1 MEKHYLTGTWIF
13 KLLAAFFVAAL
24 LFFLSAGRQIRY
36 AQHDVE
42 ALPFDGTL
50 GAVTDV
56 RTVEQSFIYDGDY
69 LHTVCVQ
76 IGTYARENTG
86 LLHVAFKDA
95 AGGVLW
101 KSKYDIA
108 QMEDNAWLVME
119 MGIRLPKDSESP
131 KAGGRYRLEFWS
143 EGCYEDNAVTLYTGT
158 AEYEKET
165 ILTVGGEQAAA
176 GRQLVMAVSGGRERA
191 GARFYWL
198 YVCLAAG
205 GILLFYANQ
214 KKQEQAGR
222 KCMLHTVGKTLDTY
236 RFLVKQLVSR
246 DFKTKYKRSVLGAFE
261 TPVVQACI
269 PQMLSGDNIIR
280 GNAVVNQAASIS
292 YLTGPLLGGILY
304 AAFGLKLVMYASV
317 VCFFVTALL
326 ECFIKLRFRPR
337 DYQGNILSMA
347 RDDFLSSVR
356 FIGKERTDIM
366 KMLILAALSRF
377 FVMGVTLVGF
387 PFIVRTILGLDAKY
401 YGGAESMLAAAAI
414 LGSIAAGLLTGK
426 LKFGRQYLMLAA
438 IGACMIPAG
447 AVFLFSLGAVVRYAV
462 NTAAFCGM
470 QAAISM
476 FSIYAVSKIQQ
487 NTPDHLL
494 GKVMAYTS
502 AITMCTQ
509 PIGQVVYG
517 FLFDRFREA
526 VWLVLIPSGVVV
538 CVIGAASAGFFRRL
552 DEKQGDGVGNPQAG
566 D

>member
-13 KLLAAFFVAAL
+13 KLLAAFFAAAL

-143 EGCYEDNAVTLYTGT
+143 EGCDEDNAVTLYTGT

-246 DFKTKYKRSVLGAFE
+246 DFKTKYKRSVLGAFWSLLNPLLTMAVQYVVFSTIFRSSIE
-261 TPVVQACI
+261 NYPVYLLSASILFNYFTESVGGGLLSIVGNASLITKVYVPKYIYPATKVLSTAINLLISMIPLFVVILVTGEEITGAYVLIPYVVFCLILFCTGMALALSAFMVFFRDMQFLWGIISLLWMYATPMFYPQEII
-269 PQMLSGDNIIR
+269 PQR
-280 GNAVVNQAASIS
+280 
-292 YLTGPLLGGILY
+292 
-304 AAFGLKLVMYASV
+304 FHLVLDLNPMYHYIQ
-317 VCFFVTALL
+317 FF
-326 ECFIKLRFRPR
+326 
-337 DYQGNILSMA
+337 
-347 RDDFLSSVR
+347 
-356 FIGKERTDIM
+356 
-366 KMLILAALSRF
+366 
-377 FVMGVTLVGF
+377 
-387 PFIVRTILGLDAKY
+387 RTILLGHESPQM
-401 YGGAESMLAAAAI
+401 AE
-414 LGSIAAGLLTGK
+414 
-426 LKFGRQYLMLAA
+426 Y
-438 IGACMIPAG
+438 
-447 AVFLFSLGAVVRYAV
+447 AVCFLFSAVFC
-462 NTAAFCGM
+462 AA
-470 QAAISM
+470 
-476 FSIYAVSKIQQ
+476 
-487 NTPDHLL
+487 
-494 GKVMAYTS
+494 
-502 AITMCTQ
+502 
-509 PIGQVVYG
+509 
-517 FLFDRFREA
+517 
-526 VWLVLIPSGVVV
+526 
-538 CVIGAASAGFFRRL
+538 GAALFCHF
-552 DEKQGDGVGNPQAG
+552 EKKFVLYL
-566 D
+566 